1 MVGTWKLGERKVRPG
16 TYFRTE
22 AVGVVTEGAINGIAA
37 MLISSNWGALNKIVD
52 VDQTMMNNLS
62 EWFGTGNGVEAVK
75 EALLGGATTVKV
87 IRVGGDKDAKRPK
100 CWLRAP
106 NVKKTVKK
114 WFAQSGT
121 DTINIY
127 HAGYAKIIKAS
138 ECASGGTVT
147 WKIKFN
153 GKYLSSAG
161 TTTNTEERINN
172 VVHKVKTITTADYV
186 LTLKAPSGDT
196 AYTVMSLKLTAA
208 GMAKVQAAGG
218 SYKFGVYKTYTLL
231 GKKLARIYGR
241 FVGDREFT
249 CAVRTDLISGFRQFL
264 VYDGDIL
271 FDSVRFEP
279 GGDEA
284 KKLVEALNTNR
295 NFKAVKYAKG
305 KLGDVTGKK
314 ITGGANPKINVA
326 AYSAGESVLEN
337 VGRLKLLCEFV
348 KMSYESGR
356 LGIAVIAGK
365 SSEGWDEDTVNSVA
379 RINFSNAL
387 NDWRVVYIPT
397 GWVDVYGVKFEGWRA
412 AARIGGMIAAVE
424 TNASLT
430 HIVIQN
436 ALELIEPKTHGE
448 ITQAEQKGCFM
459 FSLNDDDQI
468 WIDNAITTFTT
479 LDNEHDQGWEK
490 IRRTKCRFELMTRVN
505 RTCEKLVGRLN
516 NDENGRATIITA
528 MNSIIN
534 EMIGEGKLF
543 SGSYAHEDPRYTPEG
558 DRAWFVLDI
567 DDIDSMEKLYLTYR
581 FSYGRRLA

>member
-37 MLISSNWGALNKIVD
+37 MLISSNWGPLNKIFD
-52 VDQTMMNNLS
+52 VDQTMLNNLG
-62 EWFGTGNGVEAVK
+62 EYYGTGDGVDAVK

-87 IRVGGDKDAKRPK
+87 IRVGGDKDAVAPK
-100 CWLRAP
+100 CTLYLSDKPVSA
-106 NVKKTVKK
+106 NK
-114 WFAQSGT
+114 WFKQNGT

-127 HAGYAKIIKAS
+127 NKYYRKYIKNSDCTAT
-138 ECASGGTVT
+138 GKLT
-147 WKIKFN
+147 WKVKFA
-153 GKYLSSAG
+153 GKWLTPKTDYKITLVNDG
-161 TTTNTEERINN
+161 TNYTTMT
-172 VVHKVKTITTADYV
+172 
-186 LTLKAPSGDT
+186 
-196 AYTVMSLKLTAA
+196 LKLTEDGMTKVRAA
-208 GMAKVQAAGG
+208 GTKW
-218 SYKFGVYKTYTLL
+218 KFGVYKSYTLK
-231 GKKLARIYGR
+231 GAAGAKIYGR

-249 CAVRTDLISGFRQFL
+249 CAVKTDLISGFRQFL

-279 GGDEA
+279 GGDEVA
-284 KKLVEALNTNR
+284 KLVEALNTNR
-295 NFKAVKYAKG
+295 NFKATASNSG
-305 KLGDVTGKK
+305 TLNDVTGTL
-314 ITGGANPKINVA
+314 ITGGVNPKINVA
-326 AYSAGESVLEN
+326 AYSAGTDVLERSYWN
-337 VGRLKLLCEFV
+337 TVMADKDSAAIKSLLSEFV
-348 KMSYESGR
+348 KMSYETGR

-365 SSEGWDEDTVNSVA
+365 SSEGWAEDTVSSVA
-379 RINFSNAL
+379 RINYCNAL
-387 NDWRVVYIPT
+387 NDWRIVYIPT
-397 GWVDVYGVKFEGWRA
+397 GWIDINGVKFEGWRA

-490 IRRTKCRFELMTRVN
+490 VRRTKCRFELMTRVN